1 MKGTNIKHK
10 ENDSSA
16 ALQLS
21 LSLSLFLSPG
31 NQSAVVV
38 AHNACSDYQIK
49 EQIFLQGIFLKKKHQ
64 DLMILTLFQR

>member
-10 ENDSSA
+10 ENDYSA

-21 LSLSLFLSPG
+21 LSLSLSPS

-38 AHNACSDYQIK
+38 VHNACSDYQIK

>member
-10 ENDSSA
+10 ENDYSA

-21 LSLSLFLSPG
+21 LSLSPG

-38 AHNACSDYQIK
+38 VHNACSDYQIK
-49 EQIFLQGIFLKKKHQ
+49 EQIFLQGIFL
-64 DLMILTLFQR
+64 

>member
-21 LSLSLFLSPG
+21 LSPG

-38 AHNACSDYQIK
+38 VHNACSDYQIK
-49 EQIFLQGIFLKKKHQ
+49 EQIFLQGRFLKKKHQ